1 MRMNHLIDDVAI
13 IGGGPVGI
21 FSIFA
26 FGMQGLSCTIID
38 ALDKLG
44 GQCSTLYPDKTI
56 YDIPGFVEI
65 TGKELTDNLIK
76 QAMPFDPNIHLNS
89 FVENVRLQD
98 NHYVLTIKKHQT
110 TEEIAAK
117 AIVIALGSGVFK
129 PMTIDGIGLEKF
141 EGKNVFYRIE
151 NNEKFVGKKVAI
163 VGAGDSAID
172 WALELAD
179 KAQKVYLIHRRD
191 FVKAHPASWQKV
203 LTHPNIE
210 VKIPYQVVGLEEKLV
225 KELAENN
232 DKLSQSSKQQ
242 TALENTSSF
251 AGIIVA
257 HECAKELLNVD
268 YVLPCLGHKLNLGFL
283 TNWNLEL
290 INSRIAVD
298 PTTMRTSKP
307 GIYAIGDCVS
317 YNNKRKLILTGFSE
331 AANCATDI
339 FTYLYPDRALKAGH
353 STTLGVPGKSGA

>member
-1 MRMNHLIDDVAI
+1 MRMNNTINDVAI

-26 FGMQGLSCTIID
+26 FGMQGLNCTIID

-56 YDIPGFVEI
+56 YDIPAFVEI
-65 TGKELTDNLIK
+65 TGKDLTDNLIK
-76 QAMPFDPNIHLNS
+76 QAMPFKPNIHLNS
-89 FVENVRLQD
+89 FVEEITLED
-98 NHYVLTIKKHQT
+98 DHYVLEIKKQEA
-110 TEEIAAK
+110 TEQIRAK

-151 NNEKFVGKKVAI
+151 NNEKFAGKKVAI

-203 LTHPNIE
+203 LTNPNIE
-210 VKIPYQVVGLEEKLV
+210 VKIPYQVVGLS
-225 KELAENN
+225 ENN
-232 DKLSQSSKQQ
+232 GEFNPSSKEQ

-251 AGIIVA
+251 GGIIIA
-257 HECAKELLNVD
+257 HECTKELLEVD

-290 INSRIAVD
+290 TNNRISVD

-339 FTYLYPDRALKAGH
+339 FTYLYPDRALKVGH
-353 STTLGVPGKSGA
+353 STTLGVPGKSGS